1 PRRDA
6 DAGAP
11 PRRADGGALAPRAVR
26 RDSDGSDAELSRY
39 RDGLGFTVDFL
50 HGVPPFYGSVSRGAA
65 TIHPRFVHDPA
76 ALGPASEEGSL
87 VAAYVEVD
95 DVKAL

>member
-1 PRRDA
+1 
-6 DAGAP
+6 
-11 PRRADGGALAPRAVR
+11 
-26 RDSDGSDAELSRY
+26 
-39 RDGLGFTVDFL
+39 
-50 HGVPPFYGSVSRGAA
+50 VPPFYGSVSRGAA

-95 DVKAL
+95 DVKALYAEYVEAGVDFAKKLGRGAWGGSDLMVVDPDGHGVCFVTGP